1 MLNISNI
8 ILEIFNILKGEKM
21 KKLIVGIVLTLILIV
36 GLWIFKTTEIFNKI
50 DLLQS
55 LVVLLF
61 VGFGILA
68 TFRRLISSRKGEP
81 AEDELSRLI
90 LLKSS
95 SLSYYVSL
103 YLWLIIIYL
112 NDKVNLET
120 EQLLGWGIVGM
131 ASIFVGFWSF
141 LKIKGLKID

>member
-1 MLNISNI
+1 
-8 ILEIFNILKGEKM
+8 M
-21 KKLIVGIVLTLILIV
+21 KKIIVGIVLILVLIV

-55 LVVLLF
+55 LVVLLL

-68 TFRRLISSRKGEP
+68 TFRRLISARKGEP
-81 AEDELSRLI
+81 AEDELSKLI
-90 LLKSS
+90 LQKSS

-120 EQLLGWGIVGM
+120 EQLLGWGIIGM
-131 ASIFVGFWSF
+131 AIIFVGSWSF

>member
-1 MLNISNI
+1 
-8 ILEIFNILKGEKM
+8 M
-21 KKLIVGIVLTLILIV
+21 KKIIVGIVLILVLIV

-55 LVVLLF
+55 LVVLLL

-68 TFRRLISSRKGEP
+68 TFRRLISARKGEP
-81 AEDELSRLI
+81 AEDELSKLI
-90 LLKSS
+90 LQKSS

-112 NDKVNLET
+112 NDKINLET
-120 EQLLGWGIVGM
+120 EQLLGWGIIGM
-131 ASIFVGFWSF
+131 AIIFVGSWSF